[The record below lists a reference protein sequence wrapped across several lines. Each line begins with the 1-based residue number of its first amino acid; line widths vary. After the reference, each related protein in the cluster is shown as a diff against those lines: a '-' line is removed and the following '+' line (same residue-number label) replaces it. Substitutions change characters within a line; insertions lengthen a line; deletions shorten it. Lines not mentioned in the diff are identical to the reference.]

1 MDIKSEQ
8 IRSTPQMD
16 SIDQIKAIIGS
27 NQIKNQESRIQ
38 NQELRITRIKNQES
52 NIKNKETRIAN
63 PESRI
68 KKQ

>member
-27 NQIKNQESRIQ
+27 NQIKNQESRIK
-38 NQELRITRIKNQES
+38 NQESQESRIKNQ
-52 NIKNKETRIAN
+52 K
-63 PESRI
+63 SRI
-68 KKQ
+68 KKQE